1 MAIQLYGLN
10 KTCQGVHL
18 KYVNS
23 VVCKLYLNKVIEDI
37 SAING

>member
-18 KYVNS
+18 KI
-23 VVCKLYLNKVIEDI
+23 CKFCGMQTIPQ
-37 SAING
+37 